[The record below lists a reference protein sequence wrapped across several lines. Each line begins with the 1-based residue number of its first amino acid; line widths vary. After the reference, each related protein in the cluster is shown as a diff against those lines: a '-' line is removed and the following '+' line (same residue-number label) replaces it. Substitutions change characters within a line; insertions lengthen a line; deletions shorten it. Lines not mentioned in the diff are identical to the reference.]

1 MNILLTGI
9 GCPGTAGTVH
19 SIREHLGR
27 RTQTFD
33 YKIIGIDSNP
43 NITSEICSPHTCDK
57 FYSVPNAKQEQS
69 YIEYIQ
75 HICDNERIDL
85 IIPQTTIENEIFSK
99 YKNCKITDT
108 LFFVNFTD
116 LLVQEYSTF
125 SILNNKATLYDH
137 ISKKLNDDYIPK
149 TCITDRPTGLFDC
162 IEKNFCDKER
172 FVIKPI
178 LSNGSRGMRIIDRNI
193 DTASRFF
200 SDKLDSVISM
210 SMLKT
215 FFKNDTIFKIPLL
228 VMEYLP
234 GDEYSVDCF
243 RKDSTFKRIVIR
255 ERVEIKN
262 GITWISEVVYEPKLE
277 RICDELLEEYD
288 IKGVIGFQFKKDDE
302 ENFKILECNPR
313 IQGSMIASTLAGCNI
328 IGLGIDHTLGNNISE
343 NYHTPEIGHKMFRTW
358 GWI

>member
-9 GCPGTAGTVH
+9 GCPGTVGTVH

-57 FYSVPNAKQEQS
+57 FYSVPNAKSQQS

-85 IIPQTTIENEIFSK
+85 IIPQTTIENEILSK
-99 YKNCKITDT
+99 HIYNYTSPIDPDIN
-108 LFFVNFTD
+108 V
-116 LLVQEYSTF
+116 LVQEYSTF

-162 IEKNFCDKER
+162 IEKNFNENDR

-200 SDKLDSVISM
+200 SDKIDSVISI

-243 RKDSTFKRIVIR
+243 RKDSTFKRIVMR
-255 ERVEIKN
+255 KRVEIKN
-262 GITWISEVVYEPKLE
+262 GITWISEVVYEPELE

-288 IKGVIGFQFKKDDE
+288 IKGVVGFQFKKDSE
-302 ENFKILECNPR
+302 GNFKILECNPR

-328 IGLGIDHTLGNNISE
+328 IGLGIDYTFGNNIPE
-343 NYHTPEIGHKMFRTW
+343 NYPTPEIRHKMFRTW